1 MPSVLSARTGVLP
14 TLAVAVLIGLLGP
27 SSAVAQGPP
36 TPDFSASLVVECVH
50 CTTPSTLVFP
60 RAHERLVA
68 PQVAR
73 LFQMAEIPTWVT
85 GGGDAPLPRNADC
98 QRVRE
103 AFWQINDWANR
114 YHGYYVALGTGATY
128 RRVNQRRV
136 RDFAPGTT
144 AHTNARDRYRA
155 LMNAAFQ
162 SAGTV
167 IDAGV
172 AKGCLKAEADQ

>member
-1 MPSVLSARTGVLP
+1 MPSVFSAHTGVLP
-14 TLAVAVLIGLLGP
+14 TLALAALLGLLLP
-27 SSAVAQGPP
+27 FPTAAQGTP
-36 TPDFSASLVVECVH
+36 TPDFSGSMVVECVH
-50 CTTPSTLVFP
+50 CTTPSSLVLP

-68 PQVAR
+68 PHVTR

-98 QRVRE
+98 DRVRE
-103 AFWQINDWANR
+103 AFWQINHWANR

-136 RDFAPGTT
+136 RDFAPGTS

-155 LMNAAFQ
+155 LMNAAFRT
-162 SAGTV
+162 AGTV